1 VNPENINLKFIGV
14 SPLLMHNGRLADPL
28 DASTMQLAAVTG
40 KRKKTRADHE
50 RIAQLEWYGA
60 LWLDGLRPCLP
71 CEAVEAAFADGA
83 KTRNKGPTA
92 RSGLVVNAPAML
104 HYEGPDNLEDLWAD
118 ETFRL
123 RSGVRVRNARTM
135 RTRPRFPGWS
145 ANVTAS
151 YLPTLLDRAEVL
163 EFFRIAGSLGIGDWR
178 PRYGKFIVEE
188 LAM

>member
-1 VNPENINLKFIGV
+1 MNPENINLKFIGV

-28 DASTMQLAAVTG
+28 DPNTMRLAAVTG
-40 KRKKTRADHE
+40 KRRKTRADHE
-50 RIAQLEWYGA
+50 RIAELEWYGA

-71 CEAVEAAFADGA
+71 CESLEAAFTDGA

-92 RSGLVVNAPAML
+92 RSGLVVNTPALL
-104 HYEGPDNLEDLWAD
+104 HYEGPDNLKELWAD
-118 ETFRL
+118 ENFRL

-135 RTRPRFPGWS
+135 RTRPRFPSWS

-151 YLPTLLDRAEVL
+151 FLPTLLDRAEVV

-178 PRYGKFIVEE
+178 PRYGKIIVEE

>member
-1 VNPENINLKFIGV
+1 MNPQDIHLKFIGV

-28 DASTMQLAAVTG
+28 DPNTMQLAAVTS

-50 RIAQLEWYGA
+50 RIAELEWYGG
-60 LWLDGLRPCLP
+60 LWLDGMRPCLP
-71 CEAVEAAFADGA
+71 CESLEAAFTDGA
-83 KTRNKGPTA
+83 QTRNKGATA
-92 RSGLVVNAPAML
+92 RSGLVVNTPALL
-104 HYEGPDNLEDLWAD
+104 HYDGPDKLEDLWAD

-151 YLPTLLDRAEVL
+151 FLPTVLDRTEVI

-188 LAM
+188 LTM

>member
-1 VNPENINLKFIGV
+1 MNPENINLKFIGV